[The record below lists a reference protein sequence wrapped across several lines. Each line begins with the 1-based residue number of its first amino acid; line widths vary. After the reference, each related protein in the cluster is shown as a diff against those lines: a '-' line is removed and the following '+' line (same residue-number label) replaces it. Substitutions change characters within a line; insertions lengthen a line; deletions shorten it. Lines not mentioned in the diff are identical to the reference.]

1 MDSFDIYFLGETLP
15 GADPE
20 TTRDGVGSLFKLQ
33 GAAVDRLFSGKPLR
47 VKRAVDTDTASRYR
61 AAFRDAGALVQIVP
75 AGAAPPPARPAN
87 TLRAATPAQAP
98 GAAAGA
104 SPAAAAAAAL
114 ATGPNASDQA
124 SADDERAALAQT
136 LTLTIVEETFSD
148 DPVPTGT
155 PGGMELA
162 EPGAIIDHSRPAAAA
177 QIDIS
182 HLEALPPNSGS
193 LADCQVHKPARP
205 LPDISHLQLVEDLD

>member
-61 AAFRDAGALVQIVP
+61 AAFREAGALVQIVP

-104 SPAAAAAAAL
+104 SPAAAP
-114 ATGPNASDQA
+114 ATGPNASDQP

-162 EPGAIIDHSRPAAAA
+162 EPGAIIDHARPAPAA

-205 LPDISHLQLVEDLD
+205 LPDISHLRLVEDLD

>member
-1 MDSFDIYFLGETLP
+1 MNSFDIYFLGETLP

-20 TTRDGVGSLFKLQ
+20 TTRDGVGRLFKLQ

-47 VKRAVDTDTASRYR
+47 VKKAVDTDTASRYR

-104 SPAAAAAAAL
+104 SPAAAAG
-114 ATGPNASDQA
+114 TGPNASGQP

-155 PGGMELA
+155 RGGMELA